1 MCDQL
6 REKFAEW
13 KEWLL
18 GDDVHSIRNQI
29 QNMIWDTAV
38 YQSINEAR
46 AYA

>member
-1 MCDQL
+1 MYDQL
-6 REKFAEW
+6 REEFAEW

-29 QNMIWDTAV
+29 QDMIWDTAV
-38 YQSINEAR
+38 YQSINEVR